1 MIAASPTVWDRY
13 FELLA
18 ERAALRIQ
26 LEATTQ
32 LWLAAEADADHWY
45 FEANNPAEARERR
58 AQLADTTC
66 IDVVENRAAT
76 DQRWA
81 AMDAAG
87 RQAS

>member
-1 MIAASPTVWDRY
+1 MTGSPTVWDLY
-13 FELLA
+13 YEAIA

-32 LWLAAEADADHWY
+32 LWLNAEADADHWY
-45 FEANNPAEARERR
+45 FEANNPAEARERK

-81 AMDAAG
+81 ALSAAG